1 MDDRQGFMAQL
12 RDMTYALGQGV
23 PNPPKTRIKRP
34 RSAPKQTDTS
44 HPRRSGT
51 A

>member
-1 MDDRQGFMAQL
+1 MDDRQAFMAQL

-34 RSAPKQTDTS
+34 RSAPKTPDVS
-44 HPRRSGT
+44 HPQRSRT